1 MKRFLTLA
9 LVGVLALGL
18 TSTAYA
24 TYCANDVVPASTL
37 LFPFV
42 QYDYVAGD
50 DVGIDAGNAGAT
62 TLFAITNVSNKA
74 QIVHVTL
81 WTDYS
86 IAILD
91 FNIVLTGYDVQTM
104 NIRDILR
111 DGMLPFE
118 EGVAVG
124 DFTGNANIWAE
135 DNQGDTPVDLG
146 PFSGNNQLHGSAITA
161 WFAASPIGNGLPHP
175 EPTAQ
180 GDVDSGPFPPLNC
193 APTWDASPN
202 NYAAVLPIDG
212 GTLANFRN
220 FLEASMMSDNYY
232 VDCVSPSSLLGTYP
246 IDADLTG
253 DPVDTIPP
261 GSYDPNLDPPWWI
274 DGFVHPAWMYIT
286 ADIVGACNKDLPDGD
301 ALLYFGAASGITYD
315 DVLMGDMFWLN
326 PGDVEGEVNF
336 SEGDNAVHLEALLQ
350 VDMDPATPGLTIGTD
365 DDNGDPTTFY
375 SRYHAAVAGGA
386 LHDGREPLGTAWAFR
401 YFHAPSVADV
411 AATSIRTWKGS
422 TNQSLAQ
429 DLNNGSYGVDP
440 SELYANSCT
449 PYTYY
454 AWDEDENVVG
464 VSGGFVP
471 PWSGEDPQ
479 PLPQPNLFPLETQ
492 EVDARQFYLVGDPD
506 VAFGWMLFV
515 WPRSNVSTFAES
527 DQYQTWM
534 GVKYRAFGNSS
545 VAFSALQIANYN
557 CDDSSDGY
565 LPFPQLNGYS
575 E

>member
-50 DVGIDAGNAGAT
+50 DVGIHAGNAGAT

-111 DGMLPFE
+111 DGILPFE
-118 EGVAVG
+118 EGTMVG

-161 WFAASPIGNGLPHP
+161 WFAASPVGNGLPDP
-175 EPTAQ
+175 EATWD
-180 GDVDSGPFPPLNC
+180 GVVGGLLNC
-193 APTWDASPN
+193 DPTWDASPN
-202 NYAAVLPIDG
+202 NYQAVLPIDD

-220 FLEASMMSDNYY
+220 FLEASMTADTWYAN
-232 VDCVSPSSLLGTYP
+232 CVPFGAAGWPTVANPLDE
-246 IDADLTG
+246 IDPG
-253 DPVDTIPP
+253 D
-261 GSYDPNLDPPWWI
+261 YDPALDVPW
-274 DGFVHPAWMYIT
+274 FVDDFEHPAWMYIT
-286 ADIVGACNKDLPDGD
+286 ADVVGACNKDLPDGD

-336 SEGDNAVHLEALLQ
+336 SEGDNAVHLEALIQ
-350 VDMDPATPGLTIGTD
+350 GDIGLIGTP

-375 SRYHAAVAGGA
+375 SRYHSVAGLA
-386 LHDGREPLGTAWAFR
+386 AHDGREPLGTAWAFR
-401 YFHAPSVADV
+401 YFHAPFANDV

-422 TNQSLAQ
+422 TNQALVQ
-429 DLNNGSYGVDP
+429 DLSDGNYTVDP
-440 SELYANSCT
+440 AELYANSCT

-454 AWDEDENVVG
+454 SWDEDENIVG
-464 VSGGFVP
+464 VSGGFIP

-506 VAFGWMLFV
+506 VAFGWMLFI
-515 WPRSNVSTFAES
+515 WPRSNTGDNLTENTS

-534 GVKYRAFGNSS
+534 GVKYQAFGNSS
-545 VAFSALQIANYN
+545 VAFSALQIANWN
-557 CDDSSDGY
+557 CDGAIGGAQ
-565 LPFPQLNGYS
+565 LPFPLLNIS